1 MVMNWITHK
10 SGRQPAWETG
20 EIGHLISSALTEMPE
35 KGGPNKP
42 APPSSW
48 SRGFCIWEMIHWSQ
62 LKPSFF
68 PITQQK
74 DSKQLQASL
83 KKAHDNCQTW
93 FWLVMLPDSR
103 RDNGWK
109 TSLARPG
116 IYKHICLYSQS
127 SRPVPPP
134 EFRGSEI
141 FIFSSKTVRRS
152 THHAPSPSIP
162 FETDSWRTLL
172 LPGQRLLEK
181 QHIETAGLTGLDV
194 VTKFSG

>member
-35 KGGPNKP
+35 KGGPSKP

-48 SRGFCIWEMIHWSQ
+48 SKGFCIWEMIHWSQ

-68 PITQQK
+68 PITQEK

-83 KKAHDNCQTW
+83 KKARDNCQTW

-103 RDNGWK
+103 RDNGWN

-116 IYKHICLYSQS
+116 IYKHICLYSQCA
-127 SRPVPPP
+127 PPP
-134 EFRGSEI
+134 QDLGAVK
-141 FIFSSKTVRRS
+141 SSFP
-152 THHAPSPSIP
+152 APKRWEGALIMLHLPLSHLKLIHG
-162 FETDSWRTLL
+162 ELCCCLAKGCWRNN
-172 LPGQRLLEK
+172 
-181 QHIETAGLTGLDV
+181 I
-194 VTKFSG
+194 